1 MLKDMGGINDG
12 LPDMND
18 INNEESSDSDDDG
31 KSRPLNI
38 HDDSVL
44 WGTCEIN
51 FQLGAVKLLP
61 CGGIRLFV
69 WRGIVDKGK

>member
-38 HDDSVL
+38 HDYSVL
-44 WGTCEIN
+44 
-51 FQLGAVKLLP
+51 
-61 CGGIRLFV
+61 
-69 WRGIVDKGK
+69 